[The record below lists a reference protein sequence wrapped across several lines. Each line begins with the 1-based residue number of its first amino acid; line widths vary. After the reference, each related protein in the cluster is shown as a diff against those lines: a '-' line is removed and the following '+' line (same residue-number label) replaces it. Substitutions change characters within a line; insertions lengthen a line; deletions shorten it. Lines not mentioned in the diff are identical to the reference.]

1 LKLHNYLP
9 ETPRLMQSMMEL
21 DKQVNMMTLM
31 KAPRGGGQVGQAP
44 TIGLDNIVTTWVR
57 HQQAYRRQLVQ
68 DLQTIHLS
76 QEEVRGPI
84 NHVTGEV
91 FRRGIA
97 WEAKVENPDESQK
110 ERFMEFM
117 KSANLFNQS
126 LEDVLRV
133 FHQDVNIID
142 DGFLYMVKE
151 YYSNGDSLTSRVKE
165 IRRMNPAVFEF
176 DLDDAGIPM
185 NSHYLCPIHRGQVET
200 DPGLC
205 GTEDSHGKCPRQK
218 IPAMYKMWYNNKHLY
233 FFDDEVI
240 HLSKFYPGE
249 TYGWPA
255 LMTVFEKVLTLIGMD
270 KNLYRYFYE
279 RRMPASMLMVTTD
292 DAEGLKREREHI
304 AAQTRVD
311 PNYIP
316 IVAVS
321 ARQGT
326 RGRVDM
332 VRLFHTLQEMDYLPV
347 REEIRERISA
357 MWGVTPA
364 WQGAPEAFGGL
375 STQTQQLVVMSR
387 VVEGDQ
393 RLFHDKVFPK
403 LMDAFG
409 ITDWDLKLEQPEEKS
424 EATRLSFVLQRSQ
437 AAAAVAQMGFT
448 VELKGDNLNL
458 EDVDFM
464 VSGEPVILQMQQ
476 EQQAL
481 QIEQMQQ
488 QMEMQEEQSEQMEQ
502 GAEGGEEGGE
512 DVGDDDAGGGGL
524 EGGEPEE
531 APAEGEGA
539 EPIQAML
546 AKMNTYSDAQS
557 FYNSIAETDES
568 DSSENSEDSDASDA
582 VDD

>member
-1 LKLHNYLP
+1 
-9 ETPRLMQSMMEL
+9 MQQMMEL

-31 KAPRGGGQVGQAP
+31 KAPKGGGQVGQAP

-91 FRRGIA
+91 FRRGIV
-97 WEAKVENPDESQK
+97 WEAKEGVANPDESQK

-142 DGFLYMVKE
+142 DGFIYMVKE

-205 GTEDSHGKCPRQK
+205 GTEDDHGKCPRQK

-403 LMDAFG
+403 FMEAFG
-409 ITDWDLKLEQPEEKS
+409 ITDWELKLEQPEEKS

-488 QMEMQEEQSEQMEQ
+488 QMEMQEQQSDQMEQ

-531 APAEGEGA
+531 APAE
-539 EPIQAML
+539 
-546 AKMNTYSDAQS
+546 
-557 FYNSIAETDES
+557 
-568 DSSENSEDSDASDA
+568 
-582 VDD
+582 

>member
-1 LKLHNYLP
+1 MKLSNYLP
-9 ETPRLMQSMMEL
+9 ETPAIMKQLSALDQQIGLMSL
-21 DKQVNMMTLM
+21 S
-31 KAPRGGGQVGQAP
+31 KATNRGQVGQAP

-91 FRRGIA
+91 FRRGIV
-97 WEAKVENPDESQK
+97 WKPKKENPDESQK
-110 ERFMEFM
+110 ERFEEFM
-117 KSANLFNQS
+117 KSANIFNQS
-126 LEDVLRV
+126 LEDVLRI

-142 DGFLYMVKE
+142 DGFIYLVKE
-151 YYSNGDSLTSRVKE
+151 YYSDGKNLTSRVKE

-176 DLDDAGIPM
+176 YLDDAGIPM
-185 NSHYLCPIHRGQVET
+185 NSHFLCPIHRNKVET
-200 DPGLC
+200 DPGPC
-205 GTEDSHGKCPRQK
+205 EVQDSHGECPRMK
-218 IPAMYKMWYNNKHLY
+218 IPAMYKMWYNNRHLY
-233 FFDDEVI
+233 FFDDEII

-326 RGRVDM
+326 RGRIDM

-409 ITDWDLKLEQPEEKS
+409 ITDWELMLEQPEEKS
-424 EATRLSFVLQRSQ
+424 EATRLSFVLQRAQ
-437 AAAAVAQMGFT
+437 AARALADMGYDIK
-448 VELKGDNLNL
+448 LKGDNLAL
-458 EDVDFM
+458 EDVEFE
-464 VSGEPVILQMQQ
+464 VSGTAVMLEMQK

-481 QIEQMQQ
+481 ELEQMQQ
-488 QMEMQEEQSEQMEQ
+488 QIEMQEQQAQMAPE
-502 GAEGGEEGGE
+502 EGEE
-512 DVGDDDAGGGGL
+512 A
-524 EGGEPEE
+524 
-531 APAEGEGA
+531 EGA
-539 EPIQAML
+539 EDMAGAEEPDEIQVDDGGVEAIQAMDL
-546 AKMNTYSDAQS
+546 LSKGKTFTDAESFHSYLSDQS
-557 FYNSIAETDES
+557 DKTD
-568 DSSENSEDSDASDA
+568 DSDENEDKEKAED
-582 VDD
+582 